1 MVYFLFVPGIA
12 DGYAFKKGDQNGYG
26 VGEGYG
32 NHQRKGSDIE
42 AGVAGIGRAEADE
55 ADWFFGGKTC
65 GFLDDLSDPEK
76 LLVTSNPFSLAPL
89 IAEEKHDICFMGA
102 SQCCGEVCYMFS
114 IIKRLDA
121 CARYKS
127 MSASVLLHVSAG
139 L

>member
-32 NHQRKGSDIE
+32 NHQIKGSDIE

-89 IAEEKHDICFMGA
+89 IAEDKHDICFMGA

-127 MSASVLLHVSAG
+127 MSASVLLHVFAG